1 MGTKT
6 YETFTRFT
14 GAKYGRV
21 ATSVSRFRTQKLKS
35 STISYFKTLENDSR
49 TLIEKAE
56 FIEFWLCFGWIWS
69 RLLNSILNSF
79 QFNFVLLSCTFSNCK
94 RISIFLLDYVLFLPM
109 NFVCLTKASSA
120 FSLFLFSFFNI
131 T

>member
-6 YETFTRFT
+6 YKTFTRLT

-56 FIEFWLCFGWIWS
+56 FIEFLIVFWLDLIK
-69 RLLNSILNSF
+69 IA
-79 QFNFVLLSCTFSNCK
+79 QFNFE
-94 RISIFLLDYVLFLPM
+94 
-109 NFVCLTKASSA
+109 
-120 FSLFLFSFFNI
+120 LFSIQLCSFVMYFFKL
-131 T
+131 